1 MSADRHEEMPLKY
14 ISTRGEAPHLGF
26 SDVLLAGLARDGGL
40 YIPETWPRLTPE
52 EIASLAGRPY
62 AEVAFRIMQPF
73 VDGEIDDA
81 DLKRMIDEA
90 YATFRHPAVTP
101 LTQLGSNHFLLE
113 LFHGPTL
120 AFKDVAMQI
129 LSRLMDHVL
138 AKRGQ
143 RATIVGA
150 TSGDTGGA
158 AIEAFRGRERVD
170 VFILFPDG
178 RVSDVQR
185 RQMTT
190 PVDANVH
197 ALAIQGTFDD
207 AQAIVKGMF
216 NHFSFRD
223 RIGLAGVNSIN
234 WARIMAQVVYYF
246 VAGVAL
252 GAPWRQVAFTVP
264 TGNFGDVFAGYVA
277 GRMGL
282 PIARLV
288 VATNVNDILHRTLET
303 GRYEAREVVPSM
315 SPSMDIQVSSNFERL
330 LFEAYMR
337 DGPAIRGLMSAF
349 GQSGAMTIDPNA
361 VRQIRTLFASGA
373 TDEAATAA
381 TIARTLTETGLLID
395 PHTATGVCQAASQG
409 LPGVPMVTLA
419 TAHPAKFPD
428 AVAAASGLRPA
439 LPGWLNHIM
448 TDPERFTVVAAD
460 QIGIERLIEERA
472 QSVRLG
478 V

>member
-1 MSADRHEEMPLKY
+1 MKY
-14 ISTRGEAPHLGF
+14 VSTRGEAPELGF

-40 YIPETWPRLTPE
+40 YIPEKWPKLSPDD
-52 EIASLAGRPY
+52 IAGLAGKPY
-62 AEVAFRIMQPF
+62 ADVAFRIMQPF
-73 VDGEIDDA
+73 VDGEIADA
-81 DLKRMIDEA
+81 DLKAMLDEA

-101 LTQLGSNHFLLE
+101 LTQLAPNHFLLE

-129 LSRLMDHVL
+129 LSRLMDHIL
-138 AKRGQ
+138 AKRGA

-170 VFILFPDG
+170 VVILFPNG

-190 PVDANVH
+190 PTEDNVH
-197 ALAIQGTFDD
+197 ALAIQGNFDD
-207 AQAIVKGMF
+207 AQALVKAMF

-252 GAPWRQVAFTVP
+252 GAPWRQIAFTVP

-282 PIARLV
+282 PIAKLV

-303 GRYEAREVVPSM
+303 GHYEAKDVVPSI

-330 LFEAYMR
+330 LFEANLR
-337 DGPAIRGLMSAF
+337 DGAVVRGLMSAF
-349 GQSGAMTIDPNA
+349 TQSRRFTLDPDA
-361 VRQIRTLFASGA
+361 LKQIRTLFASGR
-373 TDEAATAA
+373 TDEATTSA
-381 TIARTLTETGLLID
+381 TIARVLQETGLLID
-395 PHTATGVCQAASQG
+395 PHTATAVHQADLHAI
-409 LPGVPMVTLA
+409 PGVPMVTLA

-428 AVAAASGLRPA
+428 AVVAASGIRPA
-439 LPGWLNHIM
+439 LPGWLKHIM
-448 TDPERFTVVAAD
+448 TEEEHYSVVPTD
-460 QIGIERLIEERA
+460 QIVIERVIEELSQA
-472 QSVRLG
+472 VRVGL
-478 V
+478 

>member
-1 MSADRHEEMPLKY
+1 
-14 ISTRGEAPHLGF
+14 
-26 SDVLLAGLARDGGL
+26 
-40 YIPETWPRLTPE
+40 
-52 EIASLAGRPY
+52 
-62 AEVAFRIMQPF
+62 MQPF
-73 VDGEIDDA
+73 VDGDIADD
-81 DLKRMIDEA
+81 DLKAMLEAA

-101 LTQLGSNHFLLE
+101 LTQLAPDHFLLE

-129 LSRLMDHVL
+129 LSRLMDHIL
-138 AKRGQ
+138 EKRGQ

-170 VFILFPDG
+170 VFILFPNG

-190 PVDANVH
+190 PTDENVH
-197 ALAIQGTFDD
+197 SLAIQGNFDD
-207 AQAIVKGMF
+207 AQALVKAMF

-252 GAPWRQVAFTVP
+252 GAPWRQVTFTVP

-282 PIARLV
+282 PIAKLV
-288 VATNVNDILHRTLET
+288 VATNVNDILHRTIAT
-303 GRYEAREVVPSM
+303 GRYEARDVVPSM

-330 LFEAYMR
+330 MFESYLR
-337 DGPAIRGLMSAF
+337 DGSAIRGLMSSF
-349 GQSGAMTIDPNA
+349 GQSRGFTLDPDA
-361 VRQIRTLFASGA
+361 LSQIRSLFESGC
-373 TDEAATAA
+373 TDEATTSA
-381 TIARTLTETGLLID
+381 TIARTLSQTGILVD
-395 PHTATGVCQAASQG
+395 PHTATAVHQAE
-409 LPGVPMVTLA
+409 LNKVPGVPMVTLA

-428 AVAAASGLRPA
+428 AVFAASGIRPA
-439 LPGWLNHIM
+439 LPGWLRHIM
-448 TDPERFTVVAAD
+448 TEEEHYSVVPAD
-460 QIGIERLIEERA
+460 QIVIERLIEERSQA
-472 QSVRLG
+472 VRVGL
-478 V
+478 